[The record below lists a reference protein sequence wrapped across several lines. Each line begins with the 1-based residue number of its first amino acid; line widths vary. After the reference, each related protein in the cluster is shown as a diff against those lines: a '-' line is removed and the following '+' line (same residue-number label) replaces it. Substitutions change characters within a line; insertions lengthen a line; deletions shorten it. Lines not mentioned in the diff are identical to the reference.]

1 VKEQFWSIC
10 MENKPLAPWDIARA
24 AIKYAV
30 HKKPWLAVRD
40 VLGMAKVTTKVNAMA
55 LAVGVAAIAGCAAG
69 PAPTA
74 PLPFYRCE
82 YGLEFTAKFSG
93 DSVVLDSTRGYD
105 VLYRGG
111 KNANPEVAAKAKG
124 HPNEYS
130 NPRMSA
136 EFKLG
141 VLERDAIV
149 RYPHLPLVSRC
160 VRDN

>member
-1 VKEQFWSIC
+1 MTNQ
-10 MENKPLAPWDIARA
+10 PLAQWIVAGA
-24 AIKYAV
+24 AIKYIV
-30 HKKPWLAVRD
+30 HIKPWSAPRD
-40 VLGMAKVTTKVNAMA
+40 ALRAAKGKAMA
-55 LAVGVAAIAGCAAG
+55 LACGAAALAGCATG
-69 PAPTA
+69 PAPPA

-93 DSVVLDSTRGYD
+93 DSVVLDSSRGYD

-111 KNANPEVAAKAKG
+111 KNANPEVAANAKT
-124 HPNEYS
+124 HPHEYS

-149 RYPHLPLVSRC
+149 RYPLLPLVSRC

>member
-1 VKEQFWSIC
+1 MKYVVFARF
-10 MENKPLAPWDIARA
+10 LARVRNSVRA
-24 AIKYAV
+24 AHSKV
-30 HKKPWLAVRD
+30 LAITLG
-40 VLGMAKVTTKVNAMA
+40 VLA
-55 LAVGVAAIAGCAAG
+55 LAACASG
-69 PAPTA
+69 PVPSK

-93 DSVVLDSTRGYD
+93 DSVVLDSSRGYD

-111 KNANPEVAAKAKG
+111 KKANPDVAANAKTG
-124 HPNEYS
+124 PHEYS

-136 EFKLG
+136 AFNLG

-149 RYPHLPLVSRC
+149 RYPLLPLVSRC